1 MQILSAAITLILC
14 LILILFFRQADKNSR
29 SIEKAKK
36 YGDKL
41 KDEIETY
48 VKEQM
53 QDLRNAAIEIETKLS
68 QAIAT
73 VNRLDSINKEFM
85 KKSDVLTARTA
96 VIDKIEKTV
105 CESEKTI
112 TTVMDMTA
120 LAEKNLA
127 RVSKES
133 DFVET
138 LAKKIA
144 EARADLGS
152 ISKAVPEIEENFRR
166 QNAEHLQV
174 IEERVTA
181 GFDNTINAFE
191 ARVAKA
197 QKKSEELLEV
207 TSIQLNELYKK
218 AFTEAAK
225 KAEAMED
232 ELFSQLRTEAV
243 DRIKTH
249 EAALI
254 ERSAALSE
262 DLQAGLSDAQLKIDQ
277 FTQELHRDADSIK
290 YTLENQFSTV
300 ETELLRQLNTLQEEM
315 HRIEVDIQ
323 NRQERLDNAAAALE
337 TRLETK
343 METAASATD
352 RHIAAL
358 VQTSD
363 SKFEE
368 YKKQANYYYEKF
380 DKSISNIDQLALEM
394 EKAQELVKDRIMQE
408 LGSHTHSM
416 QEKYNSFEKHFTER
430 SEHLDYRIEDITKQL
445 NQLRDDSYTH
455 LSDKLHV
462 FEKDFLADLTRKSDA
477 LSADIEKLRN
487 DVAERLDLMGSES
500 ESARKDLEESYT
512 QELKARLLQAQDAY
526 KKQFDAFKDTVSL
539 FEASITD
546 KMEQNSNLLA
556 HYADQFT
563 EDLNQSKEKARLFI
577 QTELNTLQQ
586 SLQEA
591 VSSQR
596 REVDTVTEQAQSWMD
611 TVNQEAQGQVEIIKA
626 DFEAWKNRFTEQMQ
640 ETKALVDEKIMQ
652 YEGVT
657 DRAIE
662 SIGAKYNA
670 QYKDFTIK
678 GDESLKI
685 LQQKLN
691 ELQSRITSAD
701 EHFST
706 KVRETSDLLVRHSDQ
721 ITGELDKKIN
731 EATAEAAHSLDSM
744 RAVVFNLRAELD
756 KTQHDAFEKVRSSTD
771 SLTSVLNEID
781 KKQNAFIAQTRIF
794 DRADEL
800 KAGLEQNIEKLKAE
814 VSRFEIYRD
823 AMDGLQLQ
831 YEKVSHL
838 EEEAMQKIARFM
850 GERKNIDLL
859 ETEFAK
865 LTVLSDSMDKK
876 IIELASANDD
886 LQRYQVQIRRIE
898 ESIADVNTRYDRLE
912 KKGVVLDQ
920 TVQSIDNAFENLKT
934 IERDLKALQEQLYD
948 LPPELKTIEEKMDY
962 LVKNQE
968 KAEKARRQ
976 LEAIDDLLSDMEV
989 RIEKMHTAR
998 EWLAGTETRLQDI
1011 AKQSESQLKLLSDL
1025 LKAEK
1030 PFGKQ
1035 ESGGSSAP
1043 AIGTRENVL
1052 KLFRS
1057 GWKQDAIANAL
1068 NLSQGEVELILEL
1081 AEK

>member
-1 MQILSAAITLILC
+1 MQLLSAAITLVLC

-41 KDEIETY
+41 KDEIESY
-48 VKEQM
+48 VKERM
-53 QDLRNAAIEIETKLS
+53 QDLRNAAIEIDTKLS

-73 VNRLDSINKEFM
+73 VNRLDTINKEFM

-96 VIDKIEKTV
+96 LIEKIEKTV
-105 CESEKTI
+105 SESEQTI
-112 TTVMDMTA
+112 RTVMDMTA

-152 ISKAVPEIEENFRR
+152 ISNAIPDIQENFRR
-166 QNAEHLQV
+166 QNAEHLQA
-174 IEERVTA
+174 IEDRVTS

-197 QKKSEELLEV
+197 EKKSEELLEV

-225 KAEAMED
+225 KAETLED
-232 ELFSQLRTEAV
+232 EMFTQLRTEAS
-243 DRIKTH
+243 DRIKSH
-249 EAALI
+249 ESALV

-262 DLQAGLSDAQLKIDQ
+262 DLQAGLSEAQLKIDQ
-277 FTQELHRDADSIK
+277 FTQEMRRESENIK
-290 YTLENQFSTV
+290 YSLENQFTTV
-300 ETELLRQLNTLQEEM
+300 ETELLRQLSTLQEDM
-315 HRIEVDIQ
+315 NRVEVDIQ
-323 NRQERLDNAAAALE
+323 TRQERLDAASTALE
-337 TRLETK
+337 TKLEAK
-343 METAASATD
+343 MDTAASATD

-358 VQTSD
+358 VQTAD

-394 EKAQELVKDRIMQE
+394 EKAQELVKDRIMQDF
-408 LGSHTHSM
+408 GTHTHTM

-430 SEHLDYRIEDITKQL
+430 SEQLYDRIDEITQQL

-455 LSDKLHV
+455 LADKLQV
-462 FEKDFLADLTRKSDA
+462 FEKEFLSDLTRKSDA

-487 DVAERLDLMGSES
+487 DAAERLELMGSES
-500 ESARKDLEESYT
+500 ESARKDLEDTYK
-512 QELKARLLQAQDAY
+512 QELKTRLMHAQEEY
-526 KKQFDAFKDTVSL
+526 KNHFETFKDTIGL
-539 FEASITD
+539 FESAITD
-546 KMEQNSNLLA
+546 KMEQNNSALA
-556 HYADQFT
+556 AYTVQFN

-591 VSSQR
+591 VNSQR
-596 REVDTVTEQAQSWMD
+596 HEVDSVTEQAQSWME
-611 TVNQEAQGQVEIIKA
+611 TVNNEAREQIETVKA
-626 DFEAWKNRFTEQMQ
+626 DFEAWKSRFTDQLHEA
-640 ETKALVDEKIMQ
+640 KALADEKIVQ

-662 SIGAKYNA
+662 SISAKYNA

-691 ELQSRITSAD
+691 ELQAQITNAD

-721 ITGELDKKIN
+721 LTGELDKKIN
-731 EATAEAAHSLDSM
+731 EATTEAAHSLDGI

-756 KTQHDAFEKVRSSTD
+756 KTQHDIFEKVRSNTD
-771 SLTSVLNEID
+771 NLNSVLNEID

-800 KAGLEQNIEKLKAE
+800 QAGLEQNIEKLKNE

-838 EEEAMQKIARFM
+838 EEEAMQKITRFM

-898 ESIADVNTRYDRLE
+898 EGIADVNTRYDRLE

-934 IERDLKALQEQLYD
+934 LEKDLKTLQEQLYD
-948 LPPELKTIEEKMDY
+948 LPPELQTIEEKMNY

-976 LEAIDDLLSDMEV
+976 LETIDDLLSDMEV

-1011 AKQSESQLKLLSDL
+1011 SKQSESQLKLLSDL

-1030 PFGKQ
+1030 PFGKA
-1035 ESGGSSAP
+1035 ENSSSGAP

-1057 GWKQDAIANAL
+1057 GWKQEAIANAL